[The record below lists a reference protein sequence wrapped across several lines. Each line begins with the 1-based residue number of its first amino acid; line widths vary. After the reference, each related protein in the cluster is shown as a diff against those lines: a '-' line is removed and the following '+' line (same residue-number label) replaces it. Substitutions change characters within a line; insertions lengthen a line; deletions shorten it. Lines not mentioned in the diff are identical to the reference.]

1 MAKGE
6 KPGLRGHAV
15 AVDMGASHIRWVLG
29 DSEAHLVEGNRE
41 SVRTDGR
48 AEAVVEQI
56 REGIA
61 RLLKRPRP
69 GELLGVAIG
78 VPGGVDPTSGKVL
91 EANNVPGW
99 REVDM
104 GAELE
109 QRFQCPVYLDNDV
122 NMAALGEH
130 WRGIAQ
136 GVDDFVFI
144 APGTGIGSG
153 IFLDGQLR
161 RGHRGFAGELF
172 RMNLEWSRWEE
183 EFPDSGYLEAYV
195 SGMGLASEGRK
206 LLSGDNGAMAL
217 SAEAKR
223 DARFVFDAFHRG
235 DPAAQKLIQ
244 KSFTM
249 LGVAVANLVSVLDPE
264 LVVFNGGLV
273 RGAPEFL
280 LATVKTVVGRI
291 HPKPPRIEL
300 SALGDKAQIWG
311 ALETVLQPQDAIR
324 ARPSGKSA
332 ALRPNE

>member
-1 MAKGE
+1 MARNAQSL
-6 KPGLRGHAV
+6 PTGHAV
-15 AVDMGASHIRWVLG
+15 AVDMGASHLRWVLA
-29 DSEAHLVEGNRE
+29 DAEARVLDEARE
-41 SVRTDGR
+41 TVRSDGR

-61 RLLKRPRP
+61 RLLRQPLA

-78 VPGGVDPTSGKVL
+78 VPGGVDPRSGKVID
-91 EANNVPGW
+91 ANNVPGW

-104 GAELE
+104 GLELE

-136 GVDDFVFI
+136 GVDDFVFV

-153 IFLDGQLR
+153 IFLDGRLR
-161 RGHRGFAGELF
+161 RGHGGFAGELF
-172 RMNLEWSRWEE
+172 RMNLEWGRWEE
-183 EFPDSGYLEAYV
+183 EFPDSGYLEAHV
-195 SGMGLASEGRK
+195 SGVGLASEGRK
-206 LLSGDNGAMAL
+206 LLRGDNGATPL

-223 DARFVFDAFHRG
+223 DARFVFEAFRQG
-235 DPAAQKLIQ
+235 DPAAQGLIK

-249 LGVAVANLVSVLDPE
+249 LGVAVANVVSVLDPE

-280 LATVKTVVGRI
+280 LETVKKVVDRI
-291 HPKPPRIEL
+291 HPKTPRIEL

-311 ALETVLQPQDAIR
+311 ALATVLEPGGAIR
-324 ARPSGKSA
+324 AGQARMSQQEK
-332 ALRPNE
+332 